1 MPDQSTAITS
11 VESLKELQSEL
22 ISMSENLND
31 LYDMINTALSTVNE
45 YWSDSMFEEFE
56 EEFRSSKELISELSG
71 KYEEWAK
78 TYIQKRIEV
87 LEKTDSVGFSK

>member
-1 MPDQSTAITS
+1 MPVASTAITS
-11 VESLKELQSEL
+11 VESLKELQNEL

-45 YWSDSMFEEFE
+45 HWSDSKFEEFE
-56 EEFRSSKELISELSG
+56 EEFRSSKELIDELSK

-78 TYIQKRIEV
+78 NYIQQRIDV
-87 LEKTDSVGFSK
+87 LEKVGGVGFN

>member
-1 MPDQSTAITS
+1 MPEASTAITS
-11 VESLKELQSEL
+11 VESLKELQNEL

-45 YWSDSMFEEFE
+45 HWSDSKFEEFE
-56 EEFRSSKELISELSG
+56 EEFHSSKELIDELSK

-78 TYIQKRIEV
+78 NYIQQRIEV
-87 LEKTDSVGFSK
+87 LEKVGGVGFN

>member
-1 MPDQSTAITS
+1 MPDPSKAYTS
-11 VESLKELQSEL
+11 VESLEELQKEL

-45 YWSDSMFEEFE
+45 HWSDSKFEEFD
-56 EEFRSSKELISELSG
+56 EEFRSSKDLIDELSK

-78 TYIQKRIEV
+78 SYIQQRIDV
-87 LEKTDSVGFSK
+87 LLKIDGVGF

>member
-1 MPDQSTAITS
+1 MPDASKAHAS
-11 VESLKELQSEL
+11 VESLEELQKEL

-45 YWSDSMFEEFE
+45 HWSDSKFEEFD
-56 EEFRSSKELISELSG
+56 EEFRSSKELIDELSK

-78 TYIQKRIEV
+78 SYIQQRIDV
-87 LEKTDSVGFSK
+87 LQKVDGVGF

>member
-1 MPDQSTAITS
+1 MPAASTAITS
-11 VESLKELQSEL
+11 VESLKELQNEL

-45 YWSDSMFEEFE
+45 HWSDSKFEEFE
-56 EEFRSSKELISELSG
+56 EEFRSSKELIDELSK

-78 TYIQKRIEV
+78 NYIQQRIDV
-87 LEKTDSVGFSK
+87 LEKVGGVGFN